1 MVPVLI
7 VAGEASSDLYAA
19 RLVRTMRN
27 LRPDVAFFG
36 LGGTRMAG
44 EGVELVCDQREVASI
59 GPYEAVRRLP
69 AYYRALRRLVAEA
82 KRRGAR
88 AALLLDFPDF
98 NLPLAGRLKGF
109 GVKTLY
115 YIGPQVWAW
124 RPGRVKKIRRLFDE
138 LLVILPFE
146 EDFYRARGVAAR
158 YVGHPLMEI
167 LSPEDHKPMAAR
179 FEADG
184 EPRLALLPG
193 SRPGEVGYILP
204 VMLEAARL
212 ISMAKRARFL
222 LSRAPWVD
230 YDAYRQIIERK
241 GSGLDLEL
249 VEGES
254 FELLASSDLALVK
267 SGTSTLEAALAGVPM
282 LVIYRISWPSWWVGQ
297 ALIDTR
303 YYSLVNLIAGEEVA
317 PEFFQGA
324 ARPDKIAAAAL
335 KLLNDTE
342 LRSAT
347 VRRLAGVRA
356 ALGES
361 SASESVARILCR
373 YIERPLSIHLL
384 EAQAAA
390 ARYKNEKGEVSAD

>member
-1 MVPVLI
+1 MVSVLI

-19 RLVRTMRN
+19 RLVRAVRK

-36 LGGTRMAG
+36 LGGTRMAS

-69 AYYRALRRLVAEA
+69 AYYRSLRRLLAEA
-82 KRRGAR
+82 ERRGTR
-88 AALLLDFPDF
+88 AAVLLDFPDF
-98 NLPLAGRLKGF
+98 NLPLASRLKRSGT
-109 GVKTLY
+109 KTLY

-124 RPGRVKKIRRLFDE
+124 RPGRVEKIRRLFDE

-146 EDFYRARGVAAR
+146 EEFYRARGVAAR
-158 YVGHPLMEI
+158 YVGHPLAET
-167 LSPEDHKPMAAR
+167 LSPEDRKPMAVRSAI
-179 FEADG
+179 
-184 EPRLALLPG
+184 EPRIALLPG
-193 SRPGEVGYILP
+193 SRRGEVGYILP
-204 VMLEAARL
+204 IMLEAARL
-212 ISMAKRARFL
+212 ISMTKRAKFL

-230 YDAYRQIIERK
+230 YDVYRQIIRRK
-241 GSGLDLEL
+241 GSGLELQL

-267 SGTSTLEAALAGVPM
+267 SGTSTLEAALAGAPM
-282 LVIYRISWPSWWVGQ
+282 LVIYRISWPSWWVGR
-297 ALIDTR
+297 ALIKTR

-324 ARPDKIAAAAL
+324 ARPDRIAAAAL
-335 KLLNDTE
+335 KLLNDGE

-347 VRRLAGVRA
+347 VRKLAGIRA
-356 ALGES
+356 ALGQS

-373 YIERPLSIHLL
+373 YIEPPSNPRRV

-390 ARYKNEKGEVSAD
+390 VCNESER